1 MGAQNGLRHRK
12 KPRRAGSESGKEV
25 STVMAAYGEGWLAVV
40 IGAALLLVL
49 LVAIVAAALRAR
61 RRRHDAT
68 AVARCWGLIAEALV
82 VRQRVSG
89 QIDAATY
96 QARMNDLV
104 AGGRR

>member
-1 MGAQNGLRHRK
+1 
-12 KPRRAGSESGKEV
+12 
-25 STVMAAYGEGWLAVV
+25 MAAYGEVTSGRWLAVV
-40 IGAALLLVL
+40 IGAVLLLIL
-49 LVAIVAAALRAR
+49 MVATVAAALRAR

-68 AVARCWGLIAEALV
+68 PVTRCWGLIAEALV

-104 AGGRR
+104 AGGRS

>member
-1 MGAQNGLRHRK
+1 MTALGG
-12 KPRRAGSESGKEV
+12 EV
-25 STVMAAYGEGWLAVV
+25 TSVGWLAVV
-40 IGAALLLVL
+40 IGAVSLLILI
-49 LVAIVAAALRAR
+49 VAIVAAALRAR

-68 AVARCWGLIAEALV
+68 AVARCWGLVAEALV

-104 AGGRR
+104 AGGRS